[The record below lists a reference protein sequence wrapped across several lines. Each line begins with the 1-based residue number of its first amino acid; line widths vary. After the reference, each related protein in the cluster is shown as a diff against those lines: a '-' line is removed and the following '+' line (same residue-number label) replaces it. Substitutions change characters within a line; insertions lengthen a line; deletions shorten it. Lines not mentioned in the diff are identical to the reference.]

1 MMLLKGSMNMNKG
14 LGIHCM
20 TLRTKLLI
28 SFLAI
33 VLIIVLFTLY
43 IVQSATFKH
52 STGLLKSNA
61 EISTAVMRDHIRE
74 EAKVLQES
82 ATNLA
87 KDFSLKQLILS
98 ADTDLESLNVAM
110 QNFATRFQAEQFVV
124 TEQNGDVLSASD
136 RFSQIKSLDVERLSE
151 NGITWLEVDN
161 RVYLAKSVAVKNTPR
176 SRTAMAWLVFAKPA
190 SILID
195 QELQLT
201 TMDVSLLRK
210 FNSSFTFV
218 ASTYDQDVIQEFS
231 AVDFLKTAE
240 LQDSYLPSDH
250 YIYLVS
256 EIGQTNLSPIYLKLS
271 TIESNAYLSYYSL
284 LGRLIGL
291 LIVVSIIALAAAM
304 LISNSITQPIMT
316 LVKLTQDIQQ
326 GLHVKKFPQKSTTEV
341 NTLSN
346 AIGSMQSAIIKRE
359 NEIERLAF
367 IDGVTMLPNRNR
379 FIQKLDLQI
388 SEHPKSPFS
397 VVLIDID
404 RFKEINDTIGHS
416 AGDKLLSMVGERLR
430 GGCRENLFIARLGG
444 NEFAVIDTNDGLTE
458 QLMDE
463 IANMFNSPFIID
475 SLTLDINVSIG
486 GARYDQHGAVPSDLL
501 QAADIALHSSK
512 DSHKPYVLYHSEL
525 NTFSLQRLRLMSEL
539 KDSLAEGQ
547 LSLYYQP
554 KMALVDDSIHS
565 VECLIRWIHPEHGF
579 IPPDEFIPLA
589 EQTGAIRHVTGWAL
603 RQAAMQHAQWRK
615 QNMDIAMA
623 VNISAVDLSDLSLPY
638 TVSALLSEF
647 DMTPDKLILEVTE
660 SAVMAEPEVAI
671 NALNMLSRM
680 GIKLSIDDFGT
691 GFSSMAQLKKMP
703 VDEIKIDKAFVL
715 ELASNTEDQVMVK
728 TLIAMAQN
736 LDLSTVAEGVENQE
750 SVELLRAMGCSTAQ
764 GFHLSRPLPDKD
776 ITPWLEK
783 ANCQT
788 C

>member
-1 MMLLKGSMNMNKG
+1 MIKW

-33 VLIIVLFTLY
+33 VLVIVMFTLY

-52 STGLLKSNA
+52 STGLLKTNA
-61 EISTAVMRDHIRE
+61 EISTAVMGDHIRE
-74 EAKVLQES
+74 VANILQAS
-82 ATNLA
+82 ATSLA
-87 KDFSLKQLILS
+87 ADFSLKDLILS
-98 ADTDLESLNVAM
+98 ADTDQESLRVGM
-110 QNFATRFQAEQFVV
+110 RNFANRFDAEQFLV
-124 TEQNGDVLSASD
+124 TEQDGSVFSASE
-136 RFSQIKSLDVERLSE
+136 RFLSLTSLDVERLSK
-151 NGITWLEVDN
+151 NGITWLEHDN
-161 RVYLAKSVAVKNTPR
+161 TIYLAKSVAVKNTPR

-190 SILID
+190 KTLID

-201 TMDVSLLRK
+201 TMDVSLLREVD
-210 FNSSFTFV
+210 SSFTFL
-218 ASTYDQDVIQEFS
+218 ASTYEPNIVQEF
-231 AVDFLKTAE
+231 ATVNFQKTAE

-250 YIYLVS
+250 YIYLIS
-256 EIGQTNLSPIYLKLS
+256 QLGEAQQSPVFLKLS

-291 LIVVSIIALAAAM
+291 LIVVSVIALAAAM
-304 LISNSITQPIMT
+304 IISNSITRPIMA
-316 LVKLTQDIQQ
+316 LVRLTQDIQQ
-326 GLHVKKFPQKSTTEV
+326 GLHVQKFPQKSTTEV

-346 AIGSMQSAIIKRE
+346 AISTMQSAIIKRE

-367 IDGVTMLPNRNR
+367 FDSVTTLPNRNR
-379 FIQKLDLQI
+379 FIQKLERQI
-388 SEHPKSPFS
+388 SEHPKDKFS
-397 VVLIDID
+397 VVLLDID
-404 RFKEINDTIGHS
+404 RFKEINDTIGHN
-416 AGDKLLSMVGERLR
+416 AGDLLLSMVGERLR

-444 NEFAVIDTNDGLTE
+444 NEFAVIDTNDGATE

-463 IANMFNSPFIID
+463 LANLFNSPFNVK

-486 GARYDQHGAVPSDLL
+486 GASYYEHGAVPSDLL
-501 QAADIALHSSK
+501 QAADVALHSSK
-512 DSHKPYVLYHSEL
+512 DSHHPYVLYHDDL

-539 KDSLAEGQ
+539 KDSLAGGQ

-554 KMALVDDSIHS
+554 KMALSDDSIHS

-589 EQTGAIRHVTGWAL
+589 EQTGAIRHITDWAL
-603 RQAAMQHAQWRK
+603 RQAAMQHAEWRK
-615 QNMDIAMA
+615 QNLDIAMA
-623 VNISAVDLSDLSLPY
+623 VNISAVDLTDLSLPY
-638 TVSALLSEF
+638 KVSALLSEF
-647 DMTPDKLILEVTE
+647 NMTPDKIILEVTE
-660 SAVMAEPEVAI
+660 SAVMGEPEIAI

-715 ELASNTEDQVMVK
+715 ELATNAEDQVMVK
-728 TLIAMAQN
+728 TLIAMAEN
-736 LDLSTVAEGVENQE
+736 LGLSTVAEGVENQQ
-750 SVELLRAMGCSTAQ
+750 SVELLRSMGCSTAQ
-764 GFHLSRPLPDKD
+764 GFHLSRPLPQKD